1 MKQKIGIIFAQ
12 PDHVDLLTE
21 LKSKKVLKLENIKIN
36 KAKLGYSSTNL
47 NEIRE
52 NINLKGF
59 TLLQ

>member
-1 MKQKIGIIFAQ
+1 MKQKIGIIYAQ
-12 PDHVDLLTE
+12 PDHADLLTE